1 MYETEIASSDC
12 QSFNQVL
19 SISMDLFIART
30 MTTKASLVFQ
40 GTLDITE
47 SQVSFMR
54 LFSIILYAEVI
65 NCHLLVCD

>member
-30 MTTKASLVFQ
+30 MKTKASLVFQ